1 MSLLKFLKDH
11 TIVSVGKLTVDK
23 CIVVEMIPDD
33 PQKLIEFVLKNDC
46 YILEIR
52 WWDRA
57 SILQKSIIGYG
68 GTPDPRDPQN
78 YYFAE
83 TDICAYFEK
92 TTTLSEYIKYLNDV
106 KEQFITYD
114 LYPAFDIYRK

>member
-1 MSLLKFLKDH
+1 MKLLKYFKDH
-11 TIVSVGKLTVDK
+11 AIVSIGNLSIDECV
-23 CIVVEMIPDD
+23 VVETIFDVPEE
-33 PQKLIEFVLKNDC
+33 LIEYVIKNNC
-46 YILEIR
+46 YISEIS

-57 SILQKSIIGYG
+57 SIMQKSSIGYG

-83 TDICAYFEK
+83 TDIRASFEK
-92 TTTLSEYIKYLNDV
+92 TTTFSEYIKYLNEV
-106 KEQFITYD
+106 KEKYIMYD